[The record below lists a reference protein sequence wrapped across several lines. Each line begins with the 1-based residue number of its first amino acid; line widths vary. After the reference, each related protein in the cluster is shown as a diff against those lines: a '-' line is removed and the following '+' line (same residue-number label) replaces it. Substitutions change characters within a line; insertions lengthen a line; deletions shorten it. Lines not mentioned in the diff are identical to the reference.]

1 MPDRSELDAALARYE
16 EALHL
21 RAALSKSSRDLVG
34 LDSWYREQL
43 RSKLV
48 NESAG
53 AGSKDGDSAGGKPR
67 EMGKDDLV
75 RLMEWKLAVGHLHPF
90 FRATKSSRGRFSP
103 ILLPQRGTWRP
114 RLQEMVAS
122 NSPASIH
129 TAMEA
134 ALSAAPT
141 DRETALKELCKLKAV
156 GPATASAVLAAWF
169 PAEEPFMS
177 DEGLDYAGALAAGDK
192 GKKTKRDYTVKAWRE
207 YRQEMQARQTEEGWK
222 GMAELEQAIW
232 AWATLRKYAEV
243 AEVGPAGSDG
253 RSEATAAAASTT
265 VRSGKRRGGE
275 DVAAPT
281 EKKRKMR

>member
-21 RAALSKSSRDLVG
+21 RAAVSKSSRDLVG

-53 AGSKDGDSAGGKPR
+53 AGSNDGDSAGGKPR
-67 EMGKDDLV
+67 ELGKDDLV
-75 RLMEWKLAVGHLHPF
+75 RLMEWKLA
-90 FRATKSSRGRFSP
+90 
-103 ILLPQRGTWRP
+103 RGTWRP

-141 DRETALKELCKLKAV
+141 DRETALKEVCKLKAV
-156 GPATASAVLAAWF
+156 GPATASAVLATWF

-207 YRQEMQARQTEEGWK
+207 YRHEMQARQKEEGWT

-232 AWATLRKYAEV
+232 AWATLRKYAQS
-243 AEVGPAGSDG
+243 AEEPEAGAADSDG
-253 RSEATAAAASTT
+253 KSEPSEPEATVAPASATG
-265 VRSGKRRGGE
+265 RSGKRRGGA
-275 DVAAPT
+275 DVAASS